1 MQKVGTV
8 MENWMNVT
16 VVTETNLEGLK
27 LFKRGKVRDIYE
39 LDDKLLI
46 VATDRISAFDCVLGS
61 GIPLKGKILTSLSLF
76 WLDFLSDIAPNHLIT
91 SRLAE
96 MDEAV
101 QPHRETLEGRCMLVK
116 KAKVVPIECVVRGY
130 LAGSGWRDYQ
140 STGAVCGIKLPEGL
154 RESDKLPEPIFT
166 PATKAESGHDENITF
181 EKVVDIVGSEVANQL
196 KSRSIELYNK
206 ASEYALQRG
215 IIISDTKFEWGIT
228 DEGLTLID
236 EVLTPDSSRF
246 WPADDYEPGR
256 PQASFDKQFVRDYLI
271 ESGWNRQP
279 PAPALPDD
287 VIRKTV
293 EKYLEAHRRL
303 TGRELQV

>member
-1 MQKVGTV
+1 
-8 MENWMNVT
+8 MENWVNVP

-91 SRLAE
+91 SRLDE
-96 MDEAV
+96 MGEAV

-279 PAPALPDD
+279 PAPALPED